1 VLQRLYLPVPRCF
14 AWQRATPA
22 ADVMIGAAISEM
34 KMEMPPMPPMLA
46 YTILGSLAPGATPS
60 IAIGQGPSGHV
71 RLRPKN
77 PADDSYWIVILDR
90 KDPRKIVQEFTVLG
104 QNNTAVPAGLD
115 TYMNN
120 NDYLFAVVTQY
131 LSTLHVPQGAFYDYL
146 VKFGAGRELQRL
158 EQINTSV
165 GCGSIS
171 RLSYLLT
178 GQCGTRDPKLP
189 APPSYELGSSLHAV
203 LLLMSLM
210 PMMDGTP
217 PYSICDSNT
226 FIK

>member
-1 VLQRLYLPVPRCF
+1 
-14 AWQRATPA
+14 
-22 ADVMIGAAISEM
+22 
-34 KMEMPPMPPMLA
+34 MPPMLA

-60 IAIGQGPSGHV
+60 IAIGQGPGGGHV
-71 RLRPKN
+71 RLWPNK

-90 KDPRKIVQEFTVLG
+90 NDPRKKVQEFIVPG
-104 QNNTAVPAGLD
+104 QNNTAVPPGLD

-120 NDYLFAVVTQY
+120 PGYLFAIVTQY

-146 VKFGAGRELQRL
+146 VKFGSGRELQRL

-178 GQCGTRDPKLP
+178 GQCGPRDPKYP
-189 APPSYELGSSLHAV
+189 PPPSYELGSSLHAV

-210 PMMDGTP
+210 PMRDGKP
-217 PYSICDSNT
+217 PYAICDSNT

>member
-1 VLQRLYLPVPRCF
+1 VLQRLIFAVPRGF
-14 AWQRATPA
+14 AWRRTTPV
-22 ADVMIGAAISEM
+22 ADTMIGAAISET
-34 KMEMPPMPPMLA
+34 KMPMPPMLA
-46 YTILGSLAPGATPS
+46 YTILGSLYSGAYRS
-60 IAIGQGPSGHV
+60 IAIGQGPGGGHV
-71 RLRPKN
+71 RFN
-77 PADDSYWIVILDR
+77 PSNPVDDSYWIVILDR
-90 KDPRKIVQEFTVLG
+90 NDPKKKVHEFIVPG

-115 TYMNN
+115 TYMSNPG
-120 NDYLFAVVTQY
+120 YLFAIATQY

-146 VKFGAGRELQRL
+146 VKYGAGRELQRL
-158 EQINTSV
+158 EQINTSL

-178 GQCGTRDPKLP
+178 GECGPRDGKY
-189 APPSYELGSSLHAV
+189 PPPPGYEQGSSLHAV

-210 PMMDGTP
+210 PMMNGSP